1 MKIGE
6 LAAAG
11 GVTAK
16 TIRFYENEGLMPDP
30 ERTPT
35 GYRDYGPEHL
45 ARLQFIRR
53 AQAAG
58 LSLRE
63 AGQILSV
70 HDRGEQ
76 PCGHVRAM
84 LGQRLDQVRAQIA
97 ELITLETHLQ
107 TLLDTARADQP
118 TSHDDS
124 AVCWIIESDIPAP
137 SHLPPGTERPGRGME
152 AAIVGVDAVV
162 RENRD
167 GDGPQP

>member
-6 LAAAG
+6 LAAAS

-16 TIRFYENEGLMPDP
+16 TIRFYEGEGLMPDP
-30 ERTPT
+30 TRTPN

-63 AGQILSV
+63 AGQILAV

-76 PCGHVRAM
+76 PCGHVQA
-84 LGQRLDQVRAQIA
+84 LLSERLDQIRAQIA
-97 ELITLETHLQ
+97 ELITLETHLHS
-107 TLLDTARADQP
+107 LLDTARTQP
-118 TSHDDS
+118 TPHDRSTICWILESDS
-124 AVCWIIESDIPAP
+124 ARMPVQPNP
-137 SHLPPGTERPGRGME
+137 SLRSSP
-152 AAIVGVDAVV
+152 
-162 RENRD
+162 
-167 GDGPQP
+167 

>member
-11 GVTAK
+11 GVTTK
-16 TIRFYENEGLMPDP
+16 TIRFYEGEGLMPEP
-30 ERTPT
+30 GRTPT
-35 GYRDYGPEHL
+35 GYRDYSSEHL

-76 PCGHVRAM
+76 PCGHVQAI
-84 LGQRLDQVRAQIA
+84 LSERLDQVRAQIA
-97 ELITLETHLQ
+97 ELITLEAHLQ
-107 TLLDTARADQP
+107 TLLDTSRTDQP

-124 AVCWIIESDIPAP
+124 TVCWIIESNVSVSNDQPLDADPFGHVSEAGSTPA
-137 SHLPPGTERPGRGME
+137 GGGVGR
-152 AAIVGVDAVV
+152 
-162 RENRD
+162 
-167 GDGPQP
+167 